1 MNIIRRSLLKLSIIN
16 LLITIISTKSFS
28 FETKSLKPTSYKKK
42 INGFV
47 WYLNQKD

>member
-1 MNIIRRSLLKLSIIN
+1 MNKLRRSLLKLSILN
-16 LLITIISTKSFS
+16 LLFTVISKKSFS
-28 FETKSLKPTSYKKK
+28 FEMKDKENKSYKKK